1 MKTLK
6 EKWKKIRS
14 YNYEVS
20 NFGNVRS
27 IRTGRHLKP
36 RLCPNYLQ
44 VRLYNDYGAKEF
56 KVHQLV
62 VNAFSPV
69 CINHKNGD
77 KLDNNLSNLERVTY
91 KENTRHA
98 VEELGV
104 SNLGNAK
111 LTIND
116 AKYIKNSKLTSK
128 ELAAKFNIN
137 YGHVNKIRRG
147 ETWSDA

>member
-6 EKWKKIRS
+6 EIWKKIRF

-20 NFGNVRS
+20 NLGNVRS
-27 IRTGRHLKP
+27 IRTGRNLKP
-36 RLCPNYLQ
+36 RICSGYLQ
-44 VRLYNDYGAKEF
+44 VRLYNSEGSKEF

-62 VNAFSPV
+62 VNAFNPI
-69 CINHKNGD
+69 CINHKNGN
-77 KLDNNLSNLERVTY
+77 KLDNSLQNLERVTY

-98 VEELGV
+98 LEELGV

-111 LTIND
+111 LTIDD
-116 AKYIKNSKLTSK
+116 ARFIKNSKLTSK

-137 YGHVNKIRRG
+137 YGHVNKIKRG
-147 ETWSDA
+147 ETWRDA